1 MRNKNLSKYIIAAL
15 VFTLLFALY
24 IVLFDP
30 FAVCYCMDDVQEKIE
45 LIKEHISKV
54 QNEIRLCNHDLD
66 SGVLSKEEYANIS
79 QNKAELVAQRKNLM
93 EYLGKF
99 RDLENSYINAKVII
113 NSKK

>member
-15 VFTLLFALY
+15 AFTLLFALY

-54 QNEIRLCNHDLD
+54 QNEIKLCNHDLN
-66 SGVLSKEEYANIS
+66 SGVLSQEEYTEVS
-79 QNKAELVAQRKNLM
+79 QYKSELEEQRKNLM
-93 EYLGKF
+93 KYLGKF
-99 RDLENSYINAKVII
+99 RDLENAYTNAKVII

>member
-15 VFTLLFALY
+15 AFTLLFALY
-24 IVLFDP
+24 TVLFDP

-54 QNEIRLCNHDLD
+54 QNEIKLCNHDLN
-66 SGVLSKEEYANIS
+66 SGVLSKEEYAKIT
-79 QNKAELVAQRKNLM
+79 QDKAELIAQRKNLM

-99 RDLENSYINAKVII
+99 RDLENSYLNAKVII